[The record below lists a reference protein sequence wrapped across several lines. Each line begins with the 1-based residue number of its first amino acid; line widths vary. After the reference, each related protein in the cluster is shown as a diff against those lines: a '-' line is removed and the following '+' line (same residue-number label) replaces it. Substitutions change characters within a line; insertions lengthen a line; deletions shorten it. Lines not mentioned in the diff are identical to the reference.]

1 MKKLLSIALSVLMIA
16 FALTGCAKANDAA
29 SQAAS
34 GAVSDAVA
42 AAENVDTAEAAE
54 AAEAA
59 VEDVQQNGVDP
70 ATASAFYSAYMESKS
85 DVLNK
90 LLDGLG
96 NNADTAMSALSFL
109 GISMSDLYLL
119 PVLYF
124 GLGEESVSSALAM
137 MSATDVVY
145 QENGNNY
152 TITYKN
158 SDGQQI
164 ALTGTY
170 DSGKSLVA
178 VGSTNGV
185 ENVFAETYR
194 TSFGYVAQ
202 FYSVADDGTT
212 SLYQIAI
219 EGENGVFGIATSST
233 RPAALTGSESADFP
247 KSAKEWY
254 AINGSTITGMT
265 SDGKSVNFEYVP
277 SEGN

>member
-1 MKKLLSIALSVLMIA
+1 MKRILAITLSILLLT
-16 FALTGCAKANDAA
+16 FAMTGCAKAKDAA
-29 SQAAS
+29 DETVSEAVQ
-34 GAVSDAVA
+34 GAVSEAASAVESADSDVAGAVEENA
-42 AAENVDTAEAAE
+42 AAAVD
-54 AAEAA
+54 
-59 VEDVQQNGVDP
+59 
-70 ATASAFYSAYMESKS
+70 TASAFYSAYIEDKS
-85 DVLNK
+85 AVLNK

-124 GLGEESVSSALAM
+124 GLGESSVSAGLAM
-137 MSATDVVY
+137 MGATDVTY
-145 QENGNNY
+145 QEQGNNY

-158 SDGQQI
+158 SDGQQV

-178 VGSTNGV
+178 VGSTDGV

-194 TSFGYVAQ
+194 TAFGYVAQ
-202 FYSVADDGTT
+202 FYSIGDDGTT

-219 EGENGVFGIATSST
+219 EGENGIFGIATSDT

-265 SDGKSVNFEYVP
+265 SDGKSISFEYVP
-277 SEGN
+277 SEDN